1 MTDAAGSDP
10 LSRTF
15 LALADPT
22 RRAIL
27 ARLIEGPA
35 TIGELAEP
43 FALSLPTVSRHVK
56 VLEQAD
62 LVAKQRNAQ
71 WRTVRLESAGLKT
84 ADDWLAP
91 YRAFFE
97 QRFDALES
105 HLASMKSTPQKER
118 S

>member
-1 MTDAAGSDP
+1 MTDAAGDDP

-15 LALADPT
+15 FALADPT

-27 ARLIEGPA
+27 ARLAQGPA
-35 TIGELAEP
+35 TVGELAEP

-56 VLEQAD
+56 VLERAG
-62 LVAKQRNAQ
+62 LVAKERTAQ
-71 WRTVRLESAGLKT
+71 WRTVHLASARLQA

-97 QRFDALES
+97 QRFDALET
-105 HLASMKSTPQKER
+105 HLTSMKTTPKER
-118 S
+118 

>member
-1 MTDAAGSDP
+1 MTDAAAGDP

-15 LALADPT
+15 FALADPT

-27 ARLIEGPA
+27 ARLAEGPA

-56 VLEQAD
+56 VLERAG
-62 LVAKQRNAQ
+62 LIAKERNAQ
-71 WRTVRLESAGLKT
+71 WRTVRLDSAGLKA

-97 QRFDALES
+97 QRFDALEA
-105 HLASMKSTPQKER
+105 HLKSMKTTPKDR